1 LKTEILKFCP
11 SKSKIMDKE
20 ELNKDLIELVSRR
33 NLLAAIDYNDE
44 AYDQVEE
51 DLHDFEDDFLEKYE
65 EYLEEV
71 FQSVHDKYCPD
82 NDVLLPIAYVAKKYI
97 EKTDGDGNMTFGVA
111 PNEGV
116 LVEADEFPKS
126 QVRLFIVP
134 SPTRI
139 IMTVD
144 NRDPKVVWEPS

>member
-1 LKTEILKFCP
+1 MRTNFN
-11 SKSKIMDKE
+11 IMDIDK
-20 ELNKDLIELVSRR
+20 LNSDLVELVSRR
-33 NLLAAIDYNDE
+33 NLLASIDYNDE

-51 DLHDFEDDFLEKYE
+51 EMHDFEDDFLEAYE
-65 EYLEEV
+65 DYLEAA

-97 EKTDGDGNMTFGVA
+97 EKSDENGSVTYGVG

-116 LVEADEFPKS
+116 LVESDDFPKKN
-126 QVRLFIVP
+126 VRLLLVP
-134 SPTRI
+134 SPTRL

-144 NRDPKVVWEPS
+144 NKDPKVVWKAK

>member
-1 LKTEILKFCP
+1 MRTNFN
-11 SKSKIMDKE
+11 IMDIDK
-20 ELNKDLIELVSRR
+20 LNSDLVELVSRR
-33 NLLAAIDYNDE
+33 NLLASIDYNDE

-51 DLHDFEDDFLEKYE
+51 EMHDFEDDFLEAYE
-65 EYLEEV
+65 DYLEAV

-97 EKTDGDGNMTFGVA
+97 EKSDENGSVTYGVG

-116 LVEADEFPKS
+116 LVESDDFPKKN
-126 QVRLFIVP
+126 VRLLLVP
-134 SPTRI
+134 SPTRL

-144 NRDPKVVWEPS
+144 NKDPKVVWEAK

>member
-1 LKTEILKFCP
+1 
-11 SKSKIMDKE
+11 MDIQQ
-20 ELNKDLIELVSRR
+20 LNADLVELVSRR
-33 NLLAAIDYNDE
+33 NLLASIDYNDE

-71 FQSVHDKYCPD
+71 FQSVHNEYCPD

-97 EKTDGDGNMTFGVA
+97 EKTDEAGNVTFGVG

-116 LVEADEFPKS
+116 LVEMDEYPKS
-126 QVRLFIVP
+126 LVRLFIVP

-144 NRDPKVVWEPS
+144 NKDPKVVWEAK